1 MDDPFISKQ
10 KYLLMLESLFSSLY
24 CKTPAFIKWR
34 YGDSPFEIF
43 WMKKVGWKKKRKF
56 WSGKKLAL
64 KFVTLPLDYCV
75 NLATCKKEKLVP
87 DSFAPIW

>member
-43 WMKKVGWKKKRKF
+43 WIKKVGWKKKKKKKA
-56 WSGKKLAL
+56 GKN
-64 KFVTLPLDYCV
+64 FGR
-75 NLATCKKEKLVP
+75 EKNWL
-87 DSFAPIW
+87 